1 MRCRS
6 PTAEAPGCPL
16 GPLNTPQPGLE
27 GGTFHGAPLDLL
39 ISRPLGWSVE
49 TTHFILTTALQVGAI
64 STSTLQPRKMRHGKG
79 TSLA

>member
-27 GGTFHGAPLDLL
+27 GGTFLPDLL
-39 ISRPLGWSVE
+39 ISRPLGRSVE

-64 STSTLQPRKMRHGKG
+64 STSTLQPRKMRPGKG